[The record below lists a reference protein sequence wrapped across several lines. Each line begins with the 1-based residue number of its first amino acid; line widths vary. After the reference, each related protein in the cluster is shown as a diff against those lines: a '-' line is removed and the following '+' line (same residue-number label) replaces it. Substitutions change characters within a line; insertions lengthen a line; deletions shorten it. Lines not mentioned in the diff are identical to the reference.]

1 MARREAQN
9 AREAPNMKSKL
20 KFIVPILLLVLGG
33 VYKFV
38 LAKPGAPAPKPKVD
52 GQVYVLP
59 KEFLINLS
67 GGRFAKLS
75 VGLVLDATQATASAS
90 KEAVKPPDGFGTL
103 PQEAVIRD
111 LVTDRLTDD
120 NADSLVT
127 ESGREKLKSQLL
139 VSIKKKTDVKVKE
152 VLFTDVAVQ

>member
-1 MARREAQN
+1 
-9 AREAPNMKSKL
+9 MKSKL
-20 KFIVPILLLVLGG
+20 KFIVPILLVVVGG

-52 GQVYVLP
+52 GTVYVLP

-75 VGLVLDATQATASAS
+75 VGLVLDHSQATA
-90 KEAVKPPDGFGTL
+90 EAGGHAAAKPPEGFGTL

-111 LVTDRLTDD
+111 LVTDTLTDGSAE
-120 NADSLVT
+120 NLVS
-127 ESGREKLKSQLL
+127 EHGRDKLKSRLL
-139 VSIKKKTDVKVKE
+139 VSIKKKTDVKVE
-152 VLFTDVAVQ
+152 EILFTDVAVQ

>member
-1 MARREAQN
+1 
-9 AREAPNMKSKL
+9 MKSKL
-20 KFIVPILLLVLGG
+20 KFIVPVLLLVLGG
-33 VYKFV
+33 AYKFV
-38 LAKPGAPAPKPKVD
+38 LAKPGKPAPKPKVA

-75 VGLVLDATQATASAS
+75 VGLVLDHSQAIAASGH
-90 KEAVKPPDGFGTL
+90 EAAKPPEGFGTL

-111 LVTDRLTDD
+111 IVTDRLTDD
-120 NADSLVT
+120 NANSLVSA
-127 ESGREKLKSQLL
+127 EGREKLKSALL
-139 VSIKKKTDVKVKE
+139 RSIKKKTDVKVEE

>member
-1 MARREAQN
+1 
-9 AREAPNMKSKL
+9 MKGKL
-20 KFIVPILLLVLGG
+20 KFIIPIVLLLVLGG

-38 LAKPGAPAPKPKVD
+38 LAKPATAAPKPKVE

-75 VGLVLDATQATASAS
+75 LGLVLDESQAIASED
-90 KEAVKPPDGFGTL
+90 KEAAKPPEGFGTL

-127 ESGREKLKSQLL
+127 EQGREKLKSQLL
-139 VSIKKKTDVKVKE
+139 RSIKKKTDVKVKE

>member
-1 MARREAQN
+1 
-9 AREAPNMKSKL
+9 MKSKL
-20 KFIVPILLLVLGG
+20 KFIVPILLIALGG
-33 VYKFV
+33 AYKFV

-75 VGLVLDATQATASAS
+75 VGLVLDHSQATAPAE
-90 KEAVKPPDGFGTL
+90 KEAAKPPEGFGTL

-111 LVTDRLTDD
+111 LVTDTLTDGS
-120 NADSLVT
+120 AESLVS
-127 ESGREKLKSQLL
+127 ERGREKLKSQILR
-139 VSIKKKTDVKVKE
+139 SIKKKTDVKAEE

>member
-1 MARREAQN
+1 
-9 AREAPNMKSKL
+9 MKSKL
-20 KFIVPILLLVLGG
+20 KFIVPILLIVLGG

-75 VGLVLDATQATASAS
+75 VGLVLDHSQATVA
-90 KEAVKPPDGFGTL
+90 EGEETKPPEGFGTL

-111 LVTDRLTDD
+111 LVTDSLTDGS
-120 NADSLVT
+120 ADSLVS
-127 ESGREKLKSQLL
+127 EKGRERLKSRLL
-139 VSIKKKTDVKVKE
+139 LSIKKKTDVKVEE